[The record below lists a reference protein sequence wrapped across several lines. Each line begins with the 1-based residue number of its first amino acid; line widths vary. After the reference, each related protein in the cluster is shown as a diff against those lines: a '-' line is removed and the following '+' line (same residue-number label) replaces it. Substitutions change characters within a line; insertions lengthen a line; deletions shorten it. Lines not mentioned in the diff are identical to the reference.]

1 MIRTTSRRDLLKLST
16 ASAVLMLTG
25 CAEAAP
31 NVVAASATARSV
43 PLRASEIPRRRFG
56 STNDMVSVLGI
67 GGSHLAEAPDENE
80 ALRIV
85 HESIDAGV
93 NFFDNAWEYHDG
105 KSEEILGRA
114 LVGKRDAVFLMTKVC
129 THGRDRRVAMQQLEE
144 SLKRLKTDH
153 LDLWQVH
160 ECIYDNDPDLHYA
173 KDGVLEALAQAK
185 KDGKVRHVG
194 FTGHK
199 DPNIHLAMLE
209 RGFPF
214 DSAQMPLNCFDASF
228 RSFELNV
235 APIVVQRKLAL
246 LGMKSMGGRGQAVTA
261 GVVTPEEALR
271 YAMSVPGVTVTI
283 SGIDSLDILRQNL
296 AVVRGFVPMTE
307 RDMAAL
313 RARVAGLASDGHY
326 ELYKTTKHFDA
337 KVGREQHGYP
347 SPDDLPL

>member
-16 ASAVLMLTG
+16 AGAVLVLTG

-43 PLRASEIPRRRFG
+43 PLRASDIPRRRFG
-56 STNDMVSVLGI
+56 ATGDMVSVLGI

-283 SGIDSLDILRQNL
+283 SGIDSIDILRQNL
-296 AVVRGFVPMTE
+296 AIARGFVPMTE
-307 RDMAAL
+307 GEMAAL
-313 RARVAGLASDGHY
+313 RARVARVASDGHY